1 MLSASEDPAASENDA
16 GGEISDQRQLLD
28 ELFTRLYDRIRR
40 LAARVRWSG
49 TNPTL
54 SPTALAHEAYL
65 KLRKDPPDLGARSY
79 DDVIAIFAN
88 AMHQILIDAA
98 RRKGAQ
104 KRVIASPPDNPDL
117 PIEDAL
123 TIAAAIEGLERENP
137 AQARIVQCRFL
148 LGMTVDET
156 AAALGFSKRSVER
169 EWHEARLRLTSKIDP
184 GQELR

>member
-1 MLSASEDPAASENDA
+1 MLSPPQDPAGSEDHAL
-16 GGEISDQRQLLD
+16 GEIPDERRLLD
-28 ELFTRLYDRIRR
+28 ELFTRLYDKIRR

-49 TNPTL
+49 ASPTL

-65 KLRKDPPDLGARSY
+65 KLRKDPPDLAAKPY
-79 DDVIAIFAN
+79 DEVIAIFAN

-104 KRVIASPPDNPDL
+104 KRAIASSPDTPDL

-156 AAALGFSKRSVER
+156 AAALGFSKRSIER
-169 EWHEARLRLTSKIDP
+169 EWHDARVRLTSKIDP
-184 GQELR
+184 RQELA